1 LCIGASSDKRTSFP
15 GPLRVP
21 PPQCFIAVVSRRN
34 TSEENLITDVFRLS
48 NRVFMVGPGTGTL
61 GTKARTNAKNSG
73 YAEGGRATRQ
83 LWESPGITVLVLEAV
98 GVCLS

>member
-1 LCIGASSDKRTSFP
+1 
-15 GPLRVP
+15 
-21 PPQCFIAVVSRRN
+21 
-34 TSEENLITDVFRLS
+34 
-48 NRVFMVGPGTGTL
+48 MVGPGTGTL